1 VFLDETD
8 RTELLSPQR
17 MEAQLGKKTIV
28 LPLTRT
34 QFVLEYGAKVEKE
47 SKKPMDP
54 DSAKGSGG

>member
-1 VFLDETD
+1 
-8 RTELLSPQR
+8 